1 MTEQGSGKVVWH
13 QTMSID
19 GFITGPDD
27 SGGWAFGHGG
37 PSPEVFA
44 ELMRTIGATVTGR
57 RSYDIGRKRGAKF
70 YGGHYTG
77 PIFVLTHRPVHDDQP
92 NLTFVSGDI
101 PEIIAKARV
110 AADGGDVIVTGAD
123 VARQCVEAGQVDELL
138 VHVVPVLLGAGIRIF
153 DRTGTGWFTLEP
165 VGIARA
171 GNVYDMRYRFIR

>member
-19 GFITGPDD
+19 GFITGPD
-27 SGGWAFGHGG
+27 
-37 PSPEVFA
+37 
-44 ELMRTIGATVTGR
+44 
-57 RSYDIGRKRGAKF
+57 
-70 YGGHYTG
+70 
-77 PIFVLTHRPVHDDQP
+77 QP
-92 NLTFVSGDI
+92 NLSFVCGDI
-101 PEIIAKARV
+101 PEIIAKARA